1 MHNLKLKY
9 QMDSILELV
18 RTLIK
23 DLLGKGSGL
32 FFVGVNIEAKFL
44 TDGSFLGKSSITTL
58 FAFGV
63 RTLKIKM
70 LVTEIEVLKCLSI
83 IFSLIAEVI

>member
-1 MHNLKLKY
+1 M
-9 QMDSILELV
+9 EFV

-70 LVTEIEVLKCLSI
+70 LVIKNISPQ
-83 IFSLIAEVI
+83 IFVNYFLFDSWSDMN

>member
-1 MHNLKLKY
+1 MHNLKLRY
-9 QMDSILELV
+9 LEFV

-32 FFVGVNIEAKFL
+32 FFVVVNIEAKFL

-58 FAFGV
+58 LAFVAVSFGV
-63 RTLKIKM
+63 RTLKMKILLIRAF
-70 LVTEIEVLKCLSI
+70 LVEIP
-83 IFSLIAEVI
+83 

>member
-1 MHNLKLKY
+1 
-9 QMDSILELV
+9 MDSILELV

-58 FAFGV
+58 LAFAAVAFDV

-70 LVTEIEVLKCLSI
+70 LVMRA
-83 IFSLIAEVI
+83 SLVDIL

>member
-1 MHNLKLKY
+1 MHNLKLRY
-9 QMDSILELV
+9 LEFV

-32 FFVGVNIEAKFL
+32 FFVVVNIEAKFL

-58 FAFGV
+58 LVFVAVFGV
-63 RTLKIKM
+63 RTLKMKILLIRAF
-70 LVTEIEVLKCLSI
+70 LVEIP
-83 IFSLIAEVI
+83 